1 MKHLRLP
8 VVLAAG
14 TLALTACAGVG
25 NKDAGGG
32 SSSQGSADST
42 PSGTLNIMGF
52 SGEDEVAQS
61 RITAFKTAY
70 PGVTVKNNK
79 GDFDAQQFLTAVSSG
94 NPPDVVY
101 IPRNLVGTYAAKA
114 AIQPLDDCIKNSG
127 IDTTQYREAALNEVK
142 LKDKTYG
149 IPEFYTVSA
158 NLISGK
164 SLAAAGVAVTDI
176 QTTDWDKL
184 EQTAKKLYVAKNGRP
199 ARIGYDPKLPDFF
212 PLWAMA
218 NGAELVKPGG
228 EPNLNDPK
236 AVEALEFSIKL
247 VNDQGGWANFKTFRD
262 TFDLFGAKNQF
273 TKDQLAAFPIE
284 NWYVNVLLDSRSSG
298 LQLQSTPFT
307 DRQGQPISTIG
318 GSAWVVPKGAKNAN
332 AACQWAKTM
341 TSLETWHKAAEARMQ
356 TVTKDKSF
364 FTGLFT
370 GNKKADEEIKAKYLK
385 PTGDAGFDQAI
396 NNYYDVLDKA
406 KSVNPSAA
414 GAEID
419 AAWKAA
425 VGKALAGSATPKA
438 ALDQAQSEAK
448 AAFDKAPQG

>member
-8 VVLAAG
+8 VVLAAS
-14 TLALTACAGVG
+14 ALVLTSCAGVG
-25 NKDAGGG
+25 DKDDSGG
-32 SSSQGSADST
+32 SGTGSAETT
-42 PSGTLNIMGF
+42 PSGTLNVMGF

-61 RITAFKTAY
+61 RIAAFKAAY

-94 NPPDVVY
+94 NAPDVVY
-101 IPRNLVGTYAAKA
+101 MGRNLIGTYAAKG
-114 AIQPLDDCIKNSG
+114 AIVPLDDCVADNG
-127 IDTTQYREAALNEVK
+127 IDTTQYREAAMNEVK

-158 NLISGK
+158 NLVSGK
-164 SLAAAGVAVTDI
+164 SLKAAGVPVTDI

-184 EQTAKKLYVAKNGRP
+184 ESTTKKLYKAKGGRP
-199 ARIGYDPKLPDFF
+199 ARIGFDPKLPDFF

-236 AVEALEFSIKL
+236 AVEALTFALKL
-247 VNDQGGWANFKTFRD
+247 IQDQGGWSNFKTFRD
-262 TFDLFGAKNQF
+262 TFDLFGEKNQF
-273 TKDQLAAFPIE
+273 TQDQLAAFPIE
-284 NWYVNVLLDSRSSG
+284 NWYVNVLLDARKNG
-298 LQLQSTPFT
+298 LELASTPFT

-318 GSAWVVPKGAKNAN
+318 GSAWVVPKGAKNAD
-332 AACQWAKTM
+332 AACKWAKTM
-341 TSLETWHKAAEARMQ
+341 TSVETWNKAAEARMQ
-356 TVTKDKSF
+356 TVAQDKSF

-370 GNKKADEEIKAKYLK
+370 GNKTADEQIKAKYLK

-396 NNYYDVLDKA
+396 NNYYDVLDA
-406 KSVNPSAA
+406 ARSTNPSAA

-419 AAWKAA
+419 AAWKSA
-425 VGKALAGSATPKA
+425 VGKALGGTATPQA
-438 ALDQAQSEAK
+438 ALDQAQTEAK
-448 AAFDKAPQG
+448 AAFDKASQG

>member
-32 SSSQGSADST
+32 SSSQGSAGST

-52 SGEDEVAQS
+52 SGEDEVAQA
-61 RITAFKTAY
+61 RITAFKTAF

-94 NPPDVVY
+94 NPPDLAY
-101 IPRNLVGTYAAKA
+101 MPRNLVGTYAAKG
-114 AIQPLDDCIKNSG
+114 AIQPLDDCIKTSG
-127 IDTTQYREAALNEVK
+127 IDTTQYWDAAMNEVK

-149 IPEFYTVSA
+149 IPEFYTVVA

-164 SLAAAGVAVTDI
+164 SLTAAGVPVSDI

-184 EQTAKKLYVAKNGRP
+184 EQTAKKLYVVKNGRP
-199 ARIGYDPKLPDFF
+199 ARIGFDPKLPDFF

-228 EPNLNDPK
+228 APNLNDPK
-236 AVEALEFSIKL
+236 AIEALEYTIKL
-247 VNDQGGWANFKTFRD
+247 VNDQGGWSNFKTFRD
-262 TFDLFGAKNQF
+262 TFDIFGAKNQF

-284 NWYVNVLLDSRSSG
+284 NWYVNVLLDARQNG

-307 DRQGQPISTIG
+307 DRQGQPISTAT
-318 GSAWVVPKGAKNAN
+318 GSAWVVPKGAKNAD
-332 AACQWAKTM
+332 AACQWAKTV
-341 TSLETWHKAAEARMQ
+341 TSVETWHKAAEARMQ
-356 TVTKDKSF
+356 TVAKDKSF

-370 GNKKADEEIKAKYLK
+370 GNKVADDQIKAQYLK
-385 PTGDAGFDQAI
+385 PSGDAGFDQAI
-396 NNYYDVLDKA
+396 NNYYDALGKA
-406 KSVNPSAA
+406 KSLNPSPA

-419 AAWKAA
+419 AAWKDA
-425 VGKALAGSATPKA
+425 VGKALSGTATPKA
-438 ALDQAQSEAK
+438 ALDQAQTEAK
-448 AAFDKAPQG
+448 AAFDKADQG

>member
-8 VVLAAG
+8 VMLAAG
-14 TLALTACAGVG
+14 SLALTACAGVG

-32 SSSQGSADST
+32 NADSGSAGST
-42 PSGTLNIMGF
+42 PTGTLNIMGF

-61 RITAFKTAY
+61 RITAFKAAF

-101 IPRNLVGTYAAKA
+101 MPRNLIGTYAAKG

-127 IDTTQYREAALNEVK
+127 IDTTQYRDAAMNEVR

-149 IPEFYTVSA
+149 IPEFYNVEV

-164 SLAAAGVAVTDI
+164 SLASAGVPVSDI
-176 QTTDWDKL
+176 QTTDWDRL
-184 EQTAKKLYVAKNGRP
+184 EATAKKLYVAKNGRP
-199 ARIGYDPKLPDFF
+199 ARIGYDPKMPDFF

-218 NGAELVKPGG
+218 NGAELVKSGG
-228 EPNLNDPK
+228 APNLNDPK
-236 AVEALEFSIKL
+236 AVEALQYTIKL
-247 VNDQGGWANFKTFRD
+247 INDQGGWSNFKTFRD
-262 TFDLFGAKNQF
+262 TFDIFGAKNQF

-284 NWYVNVLLDSRSSG
+284 NWYVNVLLDARANG

-307 DRQGQPISTIG
+307 DRKGQPISMIG
-318 GSAWVVPKGAKNAN
+318 GSAWVVPKGSKNAE
-332 AACQWAKTM
+332 AACQWAKTV
-341 TSLETWHKAAEARMQ
+341 TSADTWMKAAEARMQ
-356 TVTKDKSF
+356 TVAKDKSF

-370 GNKKADEEIKAKYLK
+370 GNKTADDQIKAKYLK
-385 PTGDAGFDQAI
+385 PTGDAGFDAAI
-396 NNYYDVLDKA
+396 KNYYDILDKA
-406 KSVNPSAA
+406 KALNPSAA

-419 AAWKAA
+419 AAWKSA
-425 VGKALAGSATPKA
+425 VAKALAGSATPQA
-438 ALDQAQSEAK
+438 ALDQAQAEAK
-448 AAFDKAPQG
+448 AAFDKASQG

>member
-14 TLALTACAGVG
+14 ALALTACAGVG
-25 NKDAGGG
+25 NNEDSGG
-32 SSSQGSADST
+32 SDQSSADST
-42 PSGTLNIMGF
+42 PSGTLNVMGF

-70 PGVTVKNNK
+70 PTVTVKNNK

-101 IPRNLVGTYAAKA
+101 MARNLVGTYAAKG
-114 AIQPLDDCIKNSG
+114 AIQPLDDCIKNNG
-127 IDTTQYREAALNEVK
+127 IDTSQYREAAMNEVK

-149 IPEFYTVSA
+149 IPEFYTVST
-158 NLISGK
+158 NLISAKALK
-164 SLAAAGVAVTDI
+164 SAGVPVSDI
-176 QTTDWDKL
+176 QTADWDKL
-184 EQTAKKLYVAKNGRP
+184 EQTVKKLYVAKAGRP
-199 ARIGYDPKLPDFF
+199 ARIGYDPKMPDFF

-236 AVEALEFSIKL
+236 AVEALEYTIKL
-247 VNDQGGWANFKTFRD
+247 INAQGGWSNFKTFRD
-262 TFDLFGAKNQF
+262 TFDLFGEKNQF

-284 NWYVNVLLDSRSSG
+284 NWYVNVLRDSRKQG
-298 LQLQSTPFT
+298 LELASTMFT
-307 DRQGQPISTIG
+307 NRQGEPISTIG
-318 GSAWVVPKGAKNAN
+318 GSAWVVPKGAKNMD
-332 AACQWAKTM
+332 AACKWAKTL

-356 TVTKDKSF
+356 TVAKDKSF

-370 GNKKADEEIKAKYLK
+370 GNKVADEEIKAKYLK
-385 PTGDAGFDQAI
+385 PSGDAGFDQAI

-406 KSVNPSAA
+406 RALNPSPA
-414 GAEID
+414 GAEIE
-419 AAWKAA
+419 AAWKNA
-425 VGKALAGSATPKA
+425 VGKALGGSATPQA
-438 ALDQAQSEAK
+438 ALDQAQAEAK
-448 AAFDKAPQG
+448 TAFDKASQG

>member
-8 VVLAAG
+8 VMLAAG
-14 TLALTACAGVG
+14 SLALTACAGVG
-25 NKDAGGG
+25 NKDAAGG
-32 SSSQGSADST
+32 SSDQGSTQET

-61 RITAFKTAY
+61 RITAFKTAF

-94 NPPDVVY
+94 NPPDLAY
-101 IPRNLVGTYAAKA
+101 MPRNLVGTYAAKG

-127 IDTTQYREAALNEVK
+127 IDTTQYRDAAMNEVK

-149 IPEFYTVSA
+149 IPEFYTVTA

-164 SLAAAGVAVTDI
+164 SLTAAGVQVSDI

-184 EQTAKKLYVAKNGRP
+184 EATAKKLYVAKNGRP
-199 ARIGYDPKLPDFF
+199 ARIGFDPKMPDFF

-218 NGAELVKPGG
+218 NGAEIVKPGG
-228 EPNLNDPK
+228 APNLNDPK
-236 AVEALEFSIKL
+236 AVEALQYTIKL
-247 VNDQGGWANFKTFRD
+247 INDQGGWANFKTFRD
-262 TFDLFGAKNQF
+262 TFDIFGAKNQF
-273 TKDQLAAFPIE
+273 TQDQLAAFPIE
-284 NWYVNVLLDSRSSG
+284 NWYVNVLLDARKNG

-307 DRQGQPISTIG
+307 DRQGQPISTAT

-332 AACQWAKTM
+332 AACQWAKTV
-341 TSLETWHKAAEARMQ
+341 TSVETWHKAAEARMQ
-356 TVTKDKSF
+356 TVAKDKSF

-370 GNKKADEEIKAKYLK
+370 GNKKADDEIKAQYLK
-385 PTGDAGFDQAI
+385 PSGDAGFDQAV

-406 KSVNPSAA
+406 KSLNPSAA

-419 AAWKAA
+419 AAWKSA
-425 VGKALAGSATPKA
+425 VAKALAGSATPQA
-438 ALDQAQSEAK
+438 ALDQAQAEAK
-448 AAFDKAPQG
+448 AAFDKADQG